1 MPNAISKDLSLKG
14 EKTRFFYIGTLAK
27 KLNRS
32 THSIRMWIVRGIIPE
47 TWFKDHNGNRLY
59 TQEMID
65 AIVSSAEENDISRGR
80 CIATTNFSIDC
91 HAKFEELRK
100 LYGGKSNGT
109 EEKEKD

>member
-1 MPNAISKDLSLKG
+1 MPNAVSKDLTLKG

-27 KLNRS
+27 KLNRT

-47 TWFKDHNGNRLY
+47 TWFKDHAGNRLY

-65 AIVSSAEENDISRGR
+65 AIVSSAEENDISKGR
-80 CIATTNFSIDC
+80 CIATSNFSIDC

-100 LYGGKSNGT
+100 QYGGKSNGT
-109 EEKEKD
+109 EEKEN